1 MLNQNKAF
9 IEAIK
14 EAGRYAFFMAI
25 SVFVS
30 VLSQKLANMP
40 QNDTMIVV
48 LTLALRIADKYLHE
62 SNEEKG
68 YEEIKPSGLL
78 PILNFYVRKI

>member
-14 EAGRYAFFMAI
+14 EAGRYAVFMAI

-30 VLSQKLANMP
+30 ILSQKLANMP
-40 QNDTMIVV
+40 QNDIMIVV

-62 SNEEKG
+62 SNKEKG
-68 YEEIKPSGLL
+68 YLGEVKPSGLL
-78 PILNFYVRKI
+78 PF

>member
-1 MLNQNKAF
+1 MGKSPLY
-9 IEAIK
+9 EAIK

-30 VLSQKLANMP
+30 ILSQKLANMP

-48 LTLALRIADKYLHE
+48 LTLGLRMLDKYLHE
-62 SNEEKG
+62 SNKERG
-68 YEEIKPSGLL
+68 YLGETKPSGLL
-78 PILNFYVRKI
+78 PF

>member
-1 MLNQNKAF
+1 MQNQNKAL

-14 EAGRYAFFMAI
+14 EAGRYTFFMAI

-62 SNEEKG
+62 SNKEKG
-68 YEEIKPSGLL
+68 YLGEIKPSGLL
-78 PILNFYVRKI
+78 PF

>member
-1 MLNQNKAF
+1 MGNSPLY
-9 IEAIK
+9 EAIK
-14 EAGRYAFFMAI
+14 EAGRYAVFMAI

-48 LTLALRIADKYLHE
+48 LTLGLRMIDKYL
-62 SNEEKG
+62 
-68 YEEIKPSGLL
+68 YEMNKTQNVIEPKGLL
-78 PILNFYVRKI
+78 PF

>member
-1 MLNQNKAF
+1 MGKSPLY
-9 IEAIK
+9 EAIK

-48 LTLALRIADKYLHE
+48 LTLALRMADKYLHE
-62 SNEEKG
+62 KNKKQG
-68 YEEIKPSGLL
+68 YIAEPKGLL
-78 PILNFYVRKI
+78 PF